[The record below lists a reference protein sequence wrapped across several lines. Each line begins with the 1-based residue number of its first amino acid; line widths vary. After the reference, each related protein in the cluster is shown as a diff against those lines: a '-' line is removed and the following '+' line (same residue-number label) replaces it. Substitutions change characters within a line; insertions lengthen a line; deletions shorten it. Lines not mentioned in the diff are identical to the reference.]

1 MKKILALLL
10 LILAGSAGMKA
21 QTTTTFIGEMCVIN
35 VKDASNIKAVTDD
48 AINKGW
54 KILTNDAGQYA
65 DFSNSAGSDSWYIY
79 LGYKTT
85 TDWTKAVKMVGV
97 LHQTTPANANWT
109 IVPAYSNTSGT
120 GTACTANMNE
130 GKGTPLY
137 LFARYDNGDGSA
149 AVTSL
154 KYSNSATGG
163 VPDYDNSSAPADF
176 LLGTGSSKH
185 IYLQLGYHQHDLAW
199 KSDNASGCHQ
209 YCKQC
214 SYASTTIAAHDL
226 TYTSNSLTHL
236 ASCSK
241 CSYKKAS
248 DHTYADTYKWKD
260 SGHCTHACTVCGYEK
275 AEEHV
280 PDAWSKNSGV
290 TDSHIA
296 HCQHCHQSMLE
307 KHEYAWTTENDV
319 SCAYLCTVCG
329 RNYYNGASNHTRVYH
344 DDGVEATCTGY
355 GKTATWH
362 CERCNYEGKSETVKP
377 LGHSYGATVKGYAA
391 TCVSEGR
398 KTYRPCTRCEVLFSD
413 GIPTTEE
420 GLVIPIDPDAHQRT
434 AVGGEP
440 STCTESGHKSHYR
453 CTLCEKY
460 FSFANQTTEISAD
473 DIFLPPHVSTSAIQ
487 QRIEPTCTTNGLLEH
502 YLCRTCNKRFLR
514 DGKVMTE
521 ITDDQKY
528 IPALGHDLKTFPEMT
543 TSGGTY
549 AEHSLCQ
556 RCYVFFCPND
566 PNLYSNDFSG
576 ILAGSGTEDDPY
588 LITSQNDLHVMTIR
602 YDLTRNPPF
611 DGREVQRHFR
621 IARDFTISGTY
632 LPVGFRASQQVGYGG
647 AVFVSEPFFS
657 DILDGACHTVT
668 FDNAT
673 LHPATNNGGL
683 LGSASYSLSGNT
695 HPNAA
700 VRNLTVGGQLTAG
713 ENTVCLAGIC
723 GTASHTSITN
733 CHNYATLHACPT
745 ATTSVAG
752 ISAGSGS
759 DATFTRCSN
768 HVDLSIEPVHEKYTY
783 LAGIASSSFATVSD
797 CSNTGNLSAVGLK
810 RTSLCGI
817 SCSKETTNCRNT
829 GNLTFTSSKITE
841 SSIYGVAKGARNSYN
856 AGNITVNETNIYAL
870 FTSDVCAV
878 CNTAD
883 ADAHNFFSGT
893 ISAPRVSTVPCDPE
907 GSYTTVTLTDDGV
920 DDATIGALNT
930 WVGTNSTDTRRYNLW
945 TRGDDGLPVF
955 SCEMGDFNNDGVI
968 SVGDM
973 PMLIDILRG
982 VYSTQPLWH
991 GDVNADGH
999 TDLRDLDTLTDC
1011 VLQR

>member
-10 LILAGSAGMKA
+10 LILAGSVGMKA
-21 QTTTTFIGEMCVIN
+21 QTTFIGEMCVIN
-35 VKDASNIKAVTDD
+35 VKDKNNVADVTNEAISKGWSIVTDK
-48 AINKGW
+48 NG
-54 KILTNDAGQYA
+54 NYA
-65 DFSNSAGSDSWYIY
+65 DFSDTAGSPSWYIY

-85 TDWTKAVKMVGV
+85 TDWTKAVKMIGV
-97 LHQTTPANANWT
+97 LHKTTPANSNWT
-109 IVPAYSNTSGT
+109 IVPAYNNTTGK

-137 LFARYDNGDGSA
+137 MFVKYDNGDASA

-226 TYTSNSLTHL
+226 TYSSSNLTHQ

-241 CSYKKAS
+241 CGYKTKASPHTYDDSYKR
-248 DHTYADTYKWKD
+248 KD
-260 SGHCTHACTVCGYEK
+260 SEHCARSCTACGHEQT
-275 AEEHV
+275 EEHV
-280 PDAWSKNSGV
+280 PGAWSENSGV
-290 TDSHIA
+290 ANSHIS
-296 HCQHCHQSMLE
+296 HCQNCHQSMLQ
-307 KHEYAWTTENDV
+307 KHEYAWTTKNAI
-319 SCAYLCTVCG
+319 SCSYLCKVCG
-329 RNYYNGASNHTRVYH
+329 HNCYNGSSDHTRVYH
-344 DDGVEATCTGY
+344 DDAVEATCTSY

-362 CERCNYEGKSETVKP
+362 CERCNYEGKSETVNP
-377 LGHSYGATVKGYAA
+377 LGHSYGATVAGYAA

-398 KTYRPCTRCEVLFSD
+398 KTYYPCTRCEVLFCD
-413 GIPTTEE
+413 GRPTTEE
-420 GLVIPIDPDAHQRT
+420 GLVIPINPNAHQRT
-434 AVGGEP
+434 LVSTKL
-440 STCTESGHKSHYR
+440 STCTESGYKGHYR

-460 FSFANQTTEISAD
+460 FDLNNQTAEISAD
-473 DIFLPPHVSTSAIQ
+473 DVFLPPHYSTSVCQ
-487 QRIEPTCTTNGLLEH
+487 VRLEPTCTQTGTLTHYSCRECKKVFFRNGNDMVE
-502 YLCRTCNKRFLR
+502 TTKEET
-514 DGKVMTE
+514 V
-521 ITDDQKY
+521 
-528 IPALGHDLKTFPEMT
+528 IPALGHATLTIPEMT

-549 AEHSLCQ
+549 AEHAQCQ
-556 RCYVFFCPND
+556 RCYEFICPND

-588 LITSQNDLHVMTIR
+588 LIASQNDLHVMAVR

-611 DGREVQRHFR
+611 KNRTKQRHFR

-632 LPVGFRASQQVGYGG
+632 LPVGFRASQQVSYRGT
-647 AVFVSEPFFS
+647 AFSSEPFFS
-657 DILDGACHTVT
+657 DILDGACHTIT

-673 LHPATNNGGL
+673 LHPAAYNGGL
-683 LGSASYSLSGNT
+683 LGSTNYTLSTYSQQ
-695 HPNAA
+695 NAV

-768 HVDLSIEPVHEKYTY
+768 HVDLSIEPIHEKYTY

-893 ISAPRVSTVPCDPE
+893 VSAPLVDDATRDPE
-907 GSYTTVTLTDDGV
+907 GSYTTVTLTDGRV

-930 WVGTNSTDTRRYNLW
+930 WVGTNNTDTRRYNLW
-945 TRGDDGLPVF
+945 TRGNDGLPVF
-955 SCEMGDFNNDGVI
+955 SCETGDLNNDGVV
-968 SVGDM
+968 SVGDSTT
-973 PMLIDILRG
+973 LIDILRG
-982 VYSTQPLWH
+982 VYTTTPRWS
-991 GDVNADGH
+991 DVNADGH
-999 TDLRDLDTLTDC
+999 TDIDDLKAITDSI
-1011 VLQR
+1011 LD